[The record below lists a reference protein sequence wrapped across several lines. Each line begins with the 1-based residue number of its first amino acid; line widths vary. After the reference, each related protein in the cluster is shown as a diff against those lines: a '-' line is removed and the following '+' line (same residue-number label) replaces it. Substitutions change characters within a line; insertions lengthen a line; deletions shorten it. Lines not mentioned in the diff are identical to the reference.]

1 MEEKLEKQLISS
13 EEKDP
18 SNNDDK
24 IKKAVEKYG
33 SKDKD
38 PFTTANCISRFFL
51 YWAYKV
57 IKLGNLVSLKPE
69 YLGTLTGKYSSVE
82 YLKSIKYIW
91 DSKGYKFKS
100 TLPLVQAGFRANIN
114 YVIIVFAFS
123 LIKTLINLLSIDIFR
138 EYMKRFN
145 MTEAELEKDE
155 SWYRIFSHKQIGI
168 ICLVIK
174 LFEIFF
180 DKRCNE
186 YQMFMAFKS
195 SSEFQCLLFEK
206 LLKVSPSS
214 MKERAETG
222 QVTNFMQI
230 DAHRLTFLMMSSPDL
245 LTIPTNLIGYSYMLF
260 KFFGFSFIFGI
271 ATLGLFMLVNFLF
284 SKKFKKLQKKQ
295 MALKDKRM
303 KKITETFNNIKILK
317 LYSWEDEFKNKID
330 LAREDELENLEERFG
345 VENINH
351 TIQWFAPVATS
362 VVSIGVYQYFHSVL
376 KIEDIMTS
384 LRIFNSLQFPIR
396 MIPGLINNFNEVAIS
411 MKRIQKYLFQD
422 EINPANVI
430 IKDKYM
436 DLNSLSI
443 KIENGDYSWGVPP
456 TSLAEIKMQDL
467 KARGISL
474 DMKRTRTFGS
484 DKDIRKNINPFPI
497 ELSTQIN
504 KGPDYKRFK
513 DEISTSSSSDESI
526 IDTSTKPKIKRDK
539 LMEKIN
545 SIDLEGGLGISPPPK
560 KPEGM
565 NMNKGKKKVNPLEPI
580 LKNINFEIK
589 QGEFICIIGEVGC
602 GKSSLLQAILNNMIS
617 LTRGSKIY
625 VNGSISYV
633 SQIPWIRNATIKD
646 NILFY
651 QPYDEEKYNKVIEL
665 SELRQD
671 LEIFEAGDLTEI
683 GEKGINLSGGQK
695 ARISI
700 ARALYADKDIY
711 MFDDPISALDANVG
725 MKVMKNCIIKHLSGK
740 TRILVTHALQ
750 YVSFSDRIIY
760 MNKGEIKWIGTYEE
774 IKEQEFFKVFY
785 EKMKKENEEE
795 NPMVIKKT
803 SKEKR
808 EAFLRKD
815 SNEEIKT
822 NIVNIDNNNTDIK
835 KEGKKFVGNM
845 KKGLNMG
852 KIKRITKDEIKEQ
865 GKIKLSVYKDF
876 LVKIGGALVITVM
889 IVLMIIMDLSRSA
902 QDIWLGYWTEHQEQS
917 KNMIHFLIYTSFGVV
932 GCAFTYCK
940 LRVQSKSNI
949 KASRSIHKEM
959 VHSLIRA
966 PIPTFHETVPKG
978 QILNR
983 FSSDINSI
991 DRGGLNHFLN
1001 ILSTLITFVTCIGI
1015 CGYYEPYSLLTIPVI
1030 LFIGHRVSTFYRNSS
1045 RELQRLESGK
1055 RSPVLNLCNEV
1066 IPGTTT
1072 IRAFGYQQK
1081 YMSLFHE
1088 KVDEHLKLRIVTN
1101 GCNQWYNM
1109 SLDLISFSFVAFL
1122 IVFTILFKDKFSAAA
1137 VAIIYTYCDK
1147 MKMSLIHGL
1156 RTLTFYENSMIGY
1169 ERCMEYTKCPSEAPT
1184 KNVADS
1190 KLNNWPDKGKIEF
1203 INFSVKYRP
1212 DTEIVLKNINFL
1224 IQGKEKIGIVGRT
1237 GSGKSTITLCLFRI
1251 LEATE
1256 GKILIDDVDIST
1268 LGLEILR
1275 NNLTIIPQDPAL
1287 MEGSLRYNIDPLDK
1301 SEDNEIIK
1309 VMQKIGFDYIIK
1321 RNKDGLNQEI
1331 SEGGSNLSVGEK
1343 QLICITR
1350 AILRKSKII
1359 VMDEATASIDYKTE
1373 EIIQKAI
1380 ADLLNDSTFITIAHR
1395 IKTILNYDKILTLDN
1410 GKIVD
1415 FDTPKNLLND
1425 KNSLFYELY
1434 SKSNL

>member
-1 MEEKLEKQLISS
+1 MEKKSLENKLISS

-24 IKKAVEKYG
+24 IKKAVSQYG
-33 SKDKD
+33 SPDQD
-38 PFTTANCISRFFL
+38 PYTSASCISRFFL

-57 IKLGNLVSLKPE
+57 IKLGNLVTLKPE
-69 YLGTLTGKYSSVE
+69 YLGTLKGKYSSVE
-82 YLKSIKYIW
+82 YLKSIKNIW
-91 DSKGYKFKS
+91 DSKGYKFKQ

-114 YVIIVFAFS
+114 YVIIVFVFS
-123 LIKTLINLLSIDIFR
+123 LIKTLVNLLSIDLFR
-138 EYMKRFN
+138 EYMKRFG
-145 MTEAELEKDE
+145 MKSEDYEKDT
-155 SWYRIFSHKQIGI
+155 SYYKYFSHKQIGI
-168 ICLVIK
+168 ICLCIK

-186 YQMFMAFKS
+186 YQVFMAFKS

-222 QVTNFMQI
+222 EVTNFMQI

-271 ATLGLFMLVNFLF
+271 LTLIFFMFVNFLF

-317 LYSWEDEFKNKID
+317 LYAWEDEFKNKID
-330 LAREDELENLEERFG
+330 LAREDELQNLEERFN
-345 VENINH
+345 VQNLNH

-362 VVSIGVYQYFHSVL
+362 VVSIGAYQYFHSLL

-384 LRIFNSLQFPIR
+384 LRIFNSLQHPLR
-396 MIPGLINNFNEVAIS
+396 MIPGLINNFNEVSIS

-422 EINPANVI
+422 EINPGNVI
-430 IKDKYM
+430 KKDKYM
-436 DLNSLSI
+436 DMNNLSI

-467 KARGISL
+467 KSRGISL
-474 DMKRTRTFGS
+474 NMKRGPKVGMKK
-484 DKDIRKNINPFPI
+484 DKIINVPKGPI
-497 ELSTQIN
+497 ELSTDIS
-504 KGPDYKRFK
+504 KTLDYKKFS
-513 DEISTSSSSDESI
+513 DESSTDSSTISTSSKDI
-526 IDTSTKPKIKRDK
+526 PKRDK
-539 LMEKIN
+539 ILEKIN
-545 SIDLEGGLGISPPPK
+545 RLDLEGGLGINTFEK
-560 KPEGM
+560 KD
-565 NMNKGKKKVNPLEPI
+565 KKKINPLEPI

-589 QGEFICIIGEVGC
+589 KGEFVCIIGEVGC
-602 GKSSLLQAILNNMIS
+602 GKSSLLQAILNNMLS
-617 LTRGSKIY
+617 LARGSKIY

-633 SQIPWIRNATIKD
+633 AQIPWIRNATIKD

-651 QPYDEEKYNKVIEL
+651 QPYDEERYNKVIEL
-665 SELRQD
+665 SELKQD
-671 LEIFEAGDLTEI
+671 LDIFEAGDLTEI

-700 ARALYADKDIY
+700 ARALYSENDIY

-725 MKVMKNCIIKHLSGK
+725 MKIMKNCIIKHLKDK

-774 IKEQEFFKVFY
+774 IKEQDFFKVFY
-785 EKMKKENEEE
+785 EKMKKDENKE
-795 NPMVIKKT
+795 NDDINLTKKT

-808 EAFLRKD
+808 DEFINKESDEDIDINTNKD
-815 SNEEIKT
+815 GIKEMKEKFG
-822 NIVNIDNNNTDIK
+822 K
-835 KEGKKFVGNM
+835 KEFNK
-845 KKGLNMG
+845 G
-852 KIKRITKDEIKEQ
+852 KIKKLMQEEVKEK

-876 LVKIGGALVITVM
+876 LKKIGGALTISLLLT
-889 IVLMIIMDLSRSA
+889 LMIIMEFSHSA
-902 QDIWLGYWTEHQEQS
+902 QDLWLGYWTEHQSQS
-917 KNMIHFLIYTSFGVV
+917 KNMFYFFIFTLFGIV

-940 LRVQSKSNI
+940 LKVQSNSNI
-949 KASRSIHKEM
+949 QASRSIHKEM
-959 VHSLIRA
+959 VESLIKA

-991 DRGGLNHFLN
+991 DRGGLNHLMN
-1001 ILSTLITFVTCIGI
+1001 ILSTLISFVTCIGI
-1015 CGYYEPYSLLTIPVI
+1015 CGYYEPYSLLTIPLI
-1030 LFIGHRVSTFYRNSS
+1030 LFIGQKISTFYRNSS
-1045 RELQRLESGK
+1045 RELQRIESGK

-1066 IPGTTT
+1066 IPGVTT
-1072 IRAFGYQQK
+1072 IRAFGYQRK
-1081 YMSLFHE
+1081 YMALFHE
-1088 KVDEHLKLRIVTN
+1088 KVDEHLKFRIIMN
-1101 GCNQWYNM
+1101 GCTQWYNM
-1109 SLDLISFSFVAFL
+1109 NLDLISFGFVTFL
-1122 IVFTILFKDKFSAAA
+1122 ITFTILFKDKFSASA

-1147 MKMSLIHGL
+1147 MKMNLIHGL

-1169 ERCMEYTKCPSEAPT
+1169 ERCIEYTKCISEAPKKCGT
-1184 KNVADS
+1184 DN
-1190 KLNNWPDKGKIEF
+1190 KLENWPSLGKIEF

-1212 DTEIVLKNINFL
+1212 DTEIVLKNLNFL

-1256 GKILIDDVDIST
+1256 GKILIDDIDIST
-1268 LGLEILR
+1268 IGLDMLR

-1287 MEGSLRYNIDPLDK
+1287 MEGSLRYNIDPLEK
-1301 SEDNEIIK
+1301 SDDNEILR
-1309 VMQKIGFDYIIK
+1309 VMQKIGFDYIVK

-1331 SEGGSNLSVGEK
+1331 AEGGSNLSVGEK

-1359 VMDEATASIDYKTE
+1359 IMDEATASIDYKTE

-1380 ADLLNDSTFITIAHR
+1380 SELLNDSTFITIAHR
-1395 IKTILNYDKILTLDN
+1395 IKTILGYDRILTLDN
-1410 GKIVD
+1410 GQIVD
-1415 FDTPKNLLND
+1415 YDTPKNLLND
-1425 KNSLFYELY
+1425 KMSLFYELY

>member
-1 MEEKLEKQLISS
+1 MEVSLENKLISS

-18 SNNDDK
+18 SNNDEK
-24 IKKAVEKYG
+24 IKTAVAKYG

-38 PFTTANCISRFFL
+38 PFTSASFLSRFFL
-51 YWAYKV
+51 YWAYRV

-69 YLGTLTGKYSSVE
+69 YLGTLTGRYSSVE
-82 YLKSIKYIW
+82 YLKSIKSIW
-91 DSKGYKFKS
+91 EAKGYKFKK

-123 LIKTLINLLSIDIFR
+123 LIKTLINLLSIDLFR
-138 EYMKRFN
+138 EYMKRFG
-145 MTEAELEKDE
+145 MTNEKLETDD
-155 SWYRIFSHKQIGI
+155 SYYRMFSHKQIGI
-168 ICLVIK
+168 ICLGIK

-186 YQMFMAFKS
+186 YQVFMAFKS

-222 QVTNFMQI
+222 EVTNFMQI

-271 ATLGLFMLVNFLF
+271 MTLLLFMFVNFLF

-317 LYSWEDEFKNKID
+317 LYAWEDEFKNKID
-330 LAREDELENLEERFG
+330 LAREDELQNLEERFG
-345 VENINH
+345 VQNLNQ

-362 VVSIGVYQYFHSVL
+362 VVSIGACQYFHSVL

-384 LRIFNSLQFPIR
+384 LRIFNSLQHPLR

-422 EINPANVI
+422 EINPGNVI
-430 IKDKYM
+430 KKDKYM
-436 DLNSLSI
+436 DLNNISI

-467 KARGISL
+467 KSRGISL
-474 DMKRTRTFGS
+474 DMKRKGKENFNF
-484 DKDIRKNINPFPI
+484 KKERKRNPTNVQF
-497 ELSTQIN
+497 ELSTEIN
-504 KGPDYKRFK
+504 KGPDYKKF
-513 DEISTSSSSDESI
+513 SDESSTDDSI
-526 IDTSTKPKIKRDK
+526 INTSSKKPIKRDK
-539 LMEKIN
+539 LMEKIDN
-545 SIDLEGGLGISPPPK
+545 IDLEGGLGIDTNNP
-560 KPEGM
+560 KPEGF
-565 NMNKGKKKVNPLEPI
+565 NKGKKKINPLEPI

-589 QGEFICIIGEVGC
+589 QGEFICVIGEVGC
-602 GKSSLLQAILNNMIS
+602 GKSSLLQAILNNMLS

-651 QPYDEEKYNKVIEL
+651 QPYDEEKYNQVIEL
-665 SELRQD
+665 AQLRPD

-683 GEKGINLSGGQK
+683 GEKGVNLSGGQK

-700 ARALYADKDIY
+700 ARALYCDKDIY

-795 NPMVIKKT
+795 EDPMLKKKT

-808 EAFLRKD
+808 ELFLRRKSDEDINTNKD
-815 SNEEIKT
+815 N
-822 NIVNIDNNNTDIK
+822 K
-835 KEGKKFVGNM
+835 KEKINKKE
-845 KKGLNMG
+845 LNKG
-852 KIKRITKDEIKEQ
+852 KIKKLIQEEVKEK
-865 GKIKLSVYKDF
+865 GKVKLSVYKDF
-876 LVKIGGALVITVM
+876 LIKIGGVLTISIM
-889 IVLMIIMDLSRSA
+889 LILMIIMDLSRSA
-902 QDIWLGYWTEHQEQS
+902 QDLWLGYWTEHQDQS
-917 KNMIHFLIYTSFGVV
+917 KNIFYFLVFSLFGVV

-940 LRVQSKSNI
+940 LRVQSNSNI

-959 VHSLIRA
+959 VESLIKA

-1001 ILSTLITFVTCIGI
+1001 ILSTLISFVTCIGI

-1030 LFIGHRVSTFYRNSS
+1030 LVIGHRISTFYRNSS
-1045 RELQRLESGK
+1045 RELQRIESGK
-1055 RSPVLNLCNEV
+1055 RSPVLNICNEV

-1081 YMSLFHE
+1081 YMTLFHE
-1088 KVDEHLKLRIVTN
+1088 KVDEHLKMRIITN

-1109 SLDLISFSFVAFL
+1109 MLDLISFSFVAFL
-1122 IVFTILFKDKFSAAA
+1122 ITFTILFKDKFSAAA
-1137 VAIIYTYCDK
+1137 VAIIYTYCDQ

-1169 ERCMEYTKCPSEAPT
+1169 ERCMEYTKCPSEAPA
-1184 KNVADS
+1184 KKDLDN
-1190 KLNNWPDKGKIEF
+1190 KLNIWPDKGKIEF

-1212 DTEIVLKNINFL
+1212 NTEIVLKNLNFL
-1224 IQGKEKIGIVGRT
+1224 IQGHEKVGIVGRT
-1237 GSGKSTITLCLFRI
+1237 GSGKSTVTLCLFRI

-1256 GKILIDDVDIST
+1256 GKILIDDIDISKI
-1268 LGLEILR
+1268 GLNILR

-1301 SEDNEIIK
+1301 NEDNEIIK

-1331 SEGGSNLSVGEK
+1331 AEGGSNLSVGEK

-1359 VMDEATASIDYKTE
+1359 IMDEATASIDYKTE

-1380 ADLLNDSTFITIAHR
+1380 TELLKESTFITIAHR
-1395 IKTILNYDKILTLDN
+1395 IKTILNYDRILTLDN

-1415 FDTPKNLLND
+1415 YDTPKNLLND
-1425 KNSLFYELY
+1425 KNSLFYELF